1 MGNNNRKRQ
10 QFRKR
15 SVSPR
20 ESERN
25 RSPLKSPNYDDS
37 DSDRGGNK
45 SDVSWSRRRSSSPRQ
60 SLPKRQQQQNRG
72 QQRELQRYDVR
83 NVINR
88 KRAAKNGTGIGG
100 RKSRSRSPRSRS
112 SPRSASSPR
121 RRNAIRHSRS
131 PVPFGS
137 GRLARRRKSKSR
149 SPPARNKRNRRL
161 GRQGSFSPGAGSR
174 SPPPARNN
182 KRGRRGGSFSP
193 GPR

>member
-1 MGNNNRKRQ
+1 MYFYFWKTI
-10 QFRKR
+10 
-15 SVSPR
+15 
-20 ESERN
+20 
-25 RSPLKSPNYDDS
+25 L
-37 DSDRGGNK
+37 
-45 SDVSWSRRRSSSPRQ
+45 
-60 SLPKRQQQQNRG
+60 G

-100 RKSRSRSPRSRS
+100 RKSRSRSPRSRSPRSRSPRSRS

-149 SPPARNKRNRRL
+149 FVNFRYELWQILFTENLLK
-161 GRQGSFSPGAGSR
+161 FSTFLPFVFWYSTSYVTKLASEIVKILDFINPSR
-174 SPPPARNN
+174 YNLTI
-182 KRGRRGGSFSP
+182 FLFVE
-193 GPR
+193 